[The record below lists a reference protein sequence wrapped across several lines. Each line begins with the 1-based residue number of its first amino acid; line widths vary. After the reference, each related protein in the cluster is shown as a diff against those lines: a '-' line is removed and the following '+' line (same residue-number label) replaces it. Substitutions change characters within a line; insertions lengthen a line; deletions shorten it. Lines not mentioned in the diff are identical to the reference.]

1 MRPNLNPNSKSSAH
15 ITSEPSKNTKK
26 TIKRLLAYLKPYK
39 FGLFFVY
46 LFGIISV
53 ILQAFSPR
61 ILGQVTTELYSNVFE
76 NVPVNFQ
83 VITKIIAT
91 LALVYVSSI
100 AFLYLQNFMMTKIAG
115 QTIYKLRKD
124 VDEKI
129 SRLPLNYFDTKT
141 HGEVLSTITND
152 IDVINSSLQQTLI
165 QAVSSVIT
173 LISVLVMMLTISPTL
188 TLITFLILPIS
199 MFASKGILKKSQS
212 LFKGQ
217 QQVISELNGHI
228 EEMYTGHD
236 VVKLF
241 NREDENI
248 EKLDE
253 MNEKWFNYSWKA
265 QFYSSLMMPLM
276 QFVGNIGYVVI
287 VILGSIGKINGQ
299 ITVGE
304 IQAFIQYVRK
314 FNEPIMQVANISNIF
329 QSIIA
334 SSERVFAILDEPE
347 QTEDKHSP
355 EEFENI
361 QGNVEFKN
369 ISFGYNKDEMLINN
383 LSFTANSGQKIAIV
397 GPTGAGKTTIINLLL
412 RFYDISSGDILID
425 GKSIFEMNRLSLRN
439 TFGMVLQDTWLFKG
453 SIFDNIKYGNENAT
467 DEEVKNAAKAAY
479 AHHFIKTLPDGYNFQ
494 LNEEASNVSSGQ
506 KQLLTIARA
515 ILSNPNILILDEATS
530 NVDTRTEVLIQKAMG
545 NLMNDKTS
553 FIIAH
558 RLSTIKDADLILVL
572 DNGDIIEQGNHDVL
586 LAKNGFYASL
596 YNSQFE
602 E

>member
-1 MRPNLNPNSKSSAH
+1 
-15 ITSEPSKNTKK
+15 
-26 TIKRLLAYLKPYK
+26 
-39 FGLFFVY
+39 
-46 LFGIISV
+46 
-53 ILQAFSPR
+53 
-61 ILGQVTTELYSNVFE
+61 
-76 NVPVNFQ
+76 
-83 VITKIIAT
+83 
-91 LALVYVSSI
+91 
-100 AFLYLQNFMMTKIAG
+100 
-115 QTIYKLRKD
+115 
-124 VDEKI
+124 
-129 SRLPLNYFDTKT
+129 
-141 HGEVLSTITND
+141 
-152 IDVINSSLQQTLI
+152 
-165 QAVSSVIT
+165 
-173 LISVLVMMLTISPTL
+173 
-188 TLITFLILPIS
+188 